1 MSRGA
6 GELRRAVRHACRR
19 AALIAAGIALALMGA
34 GFLLAGGFMALAAL
48 VGNLDACLIVGG
60 TLALIG
66 GTFLVF
72 AGRRRRRPAASS
84 EYGSNQSASLA
95 TALLGVGHDLGS
107 AASRHP
113 GSLVTAAFL
122 VGLVLGTRR

>member
-1 MSRGA
+1 
-6 GELRRAVRHACRR
+6 
-19 AALIAAGIALALMGA
+19 MGA

-66 GTFLVF
+66 GTFLVV
-72 AGRRRRRPAASS
+72 AGRRRPAASS